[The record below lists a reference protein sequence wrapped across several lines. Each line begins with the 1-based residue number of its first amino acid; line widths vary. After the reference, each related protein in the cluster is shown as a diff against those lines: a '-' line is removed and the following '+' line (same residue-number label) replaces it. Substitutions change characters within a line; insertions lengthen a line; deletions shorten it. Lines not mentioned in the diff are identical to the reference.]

1 MEVSKDLIKFVK
13 SNSRNESFLFNN
25 RNFMSTMNVDGSFS
39 EVNKTQYEINRNFII
54 NHFK

>member
-1 MEVSKDLIKFVK
+1 MEVSKDLIRFVK

-25 RNFMSTMNVDGSFS
+25 RKFISTMNVDGSFS